1 MWSRTSLAHRG
12 SNASTSGIMAQGEA
26 DASCVVDRHDEQ
38 HEKTAPPT
46 RLLAERLINENT
58 SVITSVPDESPSLSQ
73 AEDRSRSSSEPER
86 ETSSPEKASLDPSTQ
101 TQRFYTSAQWTADGT
116 SILAL
121 SSDQTVSS
129 FILPADLLQPAG
141 EPRHLARQASIKL
154 PEPTQTLASA
164 PYFSLANP
172 ASQTF
177 LVGCR
182 DHPLHLYH
190 AFPQPDD
197 ADAAED
203 VASRPLYT
211 YKLIRMESEQ
221 YISPASLLWE
231 YPGTHFIC
239 GSANR
244 IDLFDASGHCSDG
257 PTLTIP
263 TIPSR
268 RHISKGSGVGMKGT
282 VAALAAS
289 PPADASGHGSIL
301 AAGTWTRWMGT
312 YDIHRTDRVVANWS
326 IADADE
332 KAFHVS
338 LGGQGIVQTAWSP
351 CGRYLV
357 VNERQADGLLVYD
370 IRGTG
375 QLLAVLK
382 GRRATTQQRLHFDVF
397 QGETGFEVW
406 AGTQDGSVA
415 VWEEVGM
422 RNDVVE
428 PTWTWKAHESPVG
441 STIVHSSGS
450 VAATCS
456 GGWGYP
462 RESRGADAT
471 SDEESH
477 HRQVFDESSLRIWSI
492 GGLSLEA

>member
-1 MWSRTSLAHRG
+1 MWSRTSLAYRG
-12 SNASTSGIMAQGEA
+12 SNANTSGIMAQG
-26 DASCVVDRHDEQ
+26 DAEESCVVDRNDEQ
-38 HEKTAPPT
+38 QRDSAPLI
-46 RLLAERLINENT
+46 RLLAERLANAST
-58 SVITSVPDESPSLSQ
+58 SVIAAVPDGSEAEQDRQSESQ
-73 AEDRSRSSSEPER
+73 
-86 ETSSPEKASLDPSTQ
+86 TSSPDLHPTTRAK
-101 TQRFYTSAQWTADGT
+101 RFFTSAQWTADGS
-116 SILAL
+116 SILAV
-121 SSDQTVSS
+121 SSDQTVAS

-190 AFPQPDD
+190 AFPQLDDAD

-203 VASRPLYT
+203 VASQPLYT

-244 IDLFDASGHCSDG
+244 IDLFDASGHCADG

-289 PPADASGHGSIL
+289 PADASGHGSIL

-312 YDIHRTDRVVANWS
+312 YDIHHTDRVVANWS

-332 KAFHVS
+332 KAFRIS

-357 VNERQADGLLVYD
+357 VNERHADGLLVYD

-375 QLLAVLK
+375 QLLAVLN

-406 AGTQDGSVA
+406 AGTQDGTVA

-428 PTWTWKAHESPVG
+428 PSWTWKAHESPVG
-441 STIVHSSGS
+441 STIVHSGGS

-462 RESRGADAT
+462 RESRESHAA
-471 SDEESH
+471 ESH
-477 HRQVFDESSLRIWSI
+477 HRQVFDESSLRVWSI
-492 GGLSLEA
+492 GGLDPGV